1 MRCFRGF
8 IGANLTGC
16 GESKMTFPV
25 APDEL
30 LARYIT
36 SSRWFR
42 QQDQT
47 VKQDAFIPPENP
59 LELSVTRH
67 STLIEDDI
75 WRIGRSVAGG
85 MGRNLHGR
93 ADIKTDCVIEQRLS
107 VIPHPVPD
115 NPNHANIVG
124 WPLEKNE
131 RKMRALELAKA
142 ARFVPN
148 PEAVAQTP

>member
-8 IGANLTGC
+8 AGVNFAGY
-16 GESKMTFPV
+16 GESKMTSPV
-25 APDEL
+25 SIDEL
-30 LARYIT
+30 LARYVT

-42 QQDQT
+42 KQDLT
-47 VKQDAFIPPENP
+47 VKQDAFIPPEDP
-59 LELSVTRH
+59 LELSVTRQI
-67 STLIEDDI
+67 TFTEDDI
-75 WRIGRSVAGG
+75 WRIGKVVAGG
-85 MGRNLHGR
+85 MERNLHGR
-93 ADIKTDCVIEQRLS
+93 ADIKTDCVIKQRLS
-107 VIPHPVPD
+107 VTPQPVPN

-131 RKMRALELAKA
+131 RKMRALELAKV

>member
-1 MRCFRGF
+1 
-8 IGANLTGC
+8 
-16 GESKMTFPV
+16 MTSPV
-25 APDEL
+25 TPDEL

-67 STLIEDDI
+67 STTLIEDDI
-75 WRIGRSVAGG
+75 WIIGRSVASGVS
-85 MGRNLHGR
+85 RNLHGI
-93 ADIKTDCVIEQRLS
+93 ADIKTNCVINQRLN
-107 VIPHPVPD
+107 VVPQPVPD

-131 RKMRALELAKA
+131 RKMKALELAKA